1 MLVYANSLQ
10 IAGNDAF
17 RAAIGAVHRWL
28 VAKQGQKRTLAEV
41 MRPGQC
47 KSDVGSNQSWLQTY
61 VATGTSPEMYSWRLK
76 HVDAEV
82 KGRQWLVEIGAKVE
96 AGVVDFSCTVQ
107 TDEMSVLVTN
117 PVRAT
122 RPTLIRYLLE
132 NVGKAKDARFA
143 PGTPGLSLKFIG
155 DTIDSYRA
163 LLADIERR
171 DRDYPILLVSP
182 DADGSYLIEPR
193 RLQEALFG
201 LTQVVQ
207 VVPEFN
213 SWDMEDVLGRN
224 WSAWSGSLNL
234 VRVAGRDGSV
244 RSSFSLS
251 SEVEGWGAAE
261 SDRIS
266 ALLARV
272 THTTNVPKSRKQ
284 IRPDGVAR
292 LAMARRMDQ
301 QKLELVA
308 RSGSDSEMLDLY
320 QNELQMMSEHSQSL
334 RNECEDKDLL
344 NVQLLEENERIEQ
357 ELREE
362 RFKCRRLMQRTQD
375 DVGPALDPSTLIDI
389 ATRTQPPSPREC
401 LDVIQQA
408 YPDRLAVL
416 DSAYESADDH
426 ALFDGGRRLL
436 RLLKTLCS
444 EYVEQM
450 EAGGDNLAKKC
461 FTIDEYAANESQTTK
476 ANREMKKKRTFS
488 YGDKQLEMYRHLKV
502 GKADDERK
510 SIRVYFDW
518 LPDERKIVIGHCGE
532 HLPIMS
538 H

>member
-10 IAGNDAF
+10 IVGIDAF
-17 RAAIGAVHRWL
+17 KAAGGSVHRWL

-41 MRPGQC
+41 MRPGQW
-47 KSDVGSNQSWLQTY
+47 KSDVDSGQSWLQTF
-61 VATGTSPEMYSWRLK
+61 VATGAGPEMYSWRLK

-82 KGRQWLVEIGAKVE
+82 KGRQWLVEIGAKIE

-107 TDEMSVLVTN
+107 TDEMSVLITD

-132 NVGKAKDARFA
+132 NVGKSKDARFA
-143 PGTPGLSLKFIG
+143 PGTPGLSLKLIG

-182 DADGSYLIEPR
+182 HADGSYLIEPR

-201 LTQVVQ
+201 LAQVVQ

-224 WSAWSGSLNL
+224 LSAWSGSLNL
-234 VRVAGRDGSV
+234 IRVAGRDGSV
-244 RSSFSLS
+244 RSSFSVS
-251 SEVEGWGAAE
+251 SEVEGWGGSE

-266 ALLARV
+266 AVLARV
-272 THTTNVPKSRKQ
+272 THTTNVPKSRKH

-292 LAMARRMDQ
+292 LAMVRRMEQ
-301 QKLELVA
+301 QKLALVA
-308 RSGSDSEMLDLY
+308 RSGSDSEMLELY
-320 QNELQMMSEHSQSL
+320 QNELQMMSEHSQRL

-344 NVQLLEENERIEQ
+344 NVQLLEQNERIEQ

-362 RFKCRRLMQRTQD
+362 RFKCRRLMHRAQD
-375 DVGPALDPSTLIDI
+375 DAGPTLDPSTLIDI
-389 ATRTQPPSPREC
+389 ATRNQPPSPREC
-401 LDVIQQA
+401 LDAIQQA
-408 YPDRLAVL
+408 YPNRVTVL
-416 DSAYESADDH
+416 DSAYDSADDH
-426 ALFDGGRRLL
+426 ALFDSGRRLL
-436 RLLKTLCS
+436 RLLNTLCTDFI
-444 EYVEQM
+444 EQM
-450 EAGGDNLAKKC
+450 EAGGDNLAKQC
-461 FTIDEYAANESQTTK
+461 FTSDEYAANESKTTK
-476 ANREMKKKRTFS
+476 NNREMNKKRTYS
-488 YGDKQLEMYRHLKV
+488 YGNRELKMFRHLKV
-502 GKADDERK
+502 GKADDERL

-532 HLPIMS
+532 HLPIIS